1 MGRNRIYTDA
11 AERQKAYRERLQQR
25 GYEQKPVVAVRPIRK
40 KSRPA
45 RLTLLIDA
53 AQCLHDEYEDWLNG
67 RPDALESS
75 VQYQKAE
82 DTVEKL
88 AAVLELLGEIDPPRG
103 YGRD

>member
-1 MGRNRIYTDA
+1 
-11 AERQKAYRERLQQR
+11 
-25 GYEQKPVVAVRPIRK
+25 
-40 KSRPA
+40 
-45 RLTLLIDA
+45 
-53 AQCLHDEYEDWLNG
+53 LHDEYEDWLNG

-88 AAVLELLGEIDPPRG
+88 AAVLDLLGEIDPPLG